1 MSDFPSLALGS
12 LPIKWSLTGRG
23 DWAVGGRH
31 TLSVTVTLSLQD
43 VGLYCPEPGA
53 SEESLA
59 SREAEPVS
67 LGPAR
72 AEDRGNWPP
81 NPLQER

>member
-1 MSDFPSLALGS
+1 MSDFPSLALDS
-12 LPIKWSLTGRG
+12 LPVNWSLTGRG

-31 TLSVTVTLSLQD
+31 TLNVTVTLSLQD
-43 VGLYCPEPGA
+43 VGLYYPEPGA
-53 SEESLA
+53 SEESFA

-67 LGPAR
+67 PGPVR
-72 AEDRGNWPP
+72 AERENRPP